1 MFKLNE
7 QVLIKEVHRKYG
19 RSTSTVEMLEDI
31 QTKGLVGKVITT
43 DMSDGMLNTYVSF
56 EGAESNI
63 WFNDEELTKYYP
75 FRLLNGTIEGIIGEF
90 ENLVAKEK
98 PMTVSNEQVSDK
110 QNDLYNLSD
119 DMKIELFDY
128 LVKEVMEGKGIEDKE
143 NLFEVLMYDYVI
155 DLYTDMLIDDSEFVQ
170 DRMSTS
176 ETKEVVKYLLDEFMF
191 EFNIELK
198 DLIKKFK

>member
-1 MFKLNE
+1 MFKVDE
-7 QVLIKEVHRKYG
+7 QVVIKEVHRKYG
-19 RSTSTVEMLEDI
+19 RSTSTVEMLENI
-31 QTKGLVGKVITT
+31 QSQGLIGKVITT

-56 EGAESNI
+56 EGAETNI

-75 FRLLNGTIEGIIGEF
+75 FRLLNGTIEGVLGEF

-98 PMTVSNEQVSDK
+98 PMTINEEEEF
-110 QNDLYNLSD
+110 SD

-143 NLFEVLMYDYVI
+143 NLFEVLMYDYIV
-155 DLYTDMLIDDSEFVQ
+155 DLYADMLINDSTFVQ

-191 EFNIELK
+191 EFEIPLK